1 MLDVSARAVVVDR
14 PVIEQF
20 VIRVKEIYLGCYGRS
35 EFVRDHIARVD
46 QHRKRVPLG
55 RIRRDPLERF
65 RIAVVRV
72 YPDKADPLSFIGF
85 GQLVDPVD
93 ICLYHRALCRQKDQD
108 RAVLSA
114 QAVKGVV
121 LAVRRGQSEIIKS
134 LADRKLVRLCKPGV
148 SNKNHHRKQGDG
160 SKDLSLHRINSFFVE
175 LSQFYQLRLKTP
187 FSCSVYTPLTVKQF
201 QSLRKNSWQPP
212 LISPWQE
219 KFHRI

>member
-1 MLDVSARAVVVDR
+1 MPPPPEFDKTLSSLTALLAGHPLDLTTEGIGPRRLDRSAAKCRIERRLQKLMLDVSARAVVVDR

-114 QAVKGVV
+114 QAVK
-121 LAVRRGQSEIIKS
+121 
-134 LADRKLVRLCKPGV
+134 
-148 SNKNHHRKQGDG
+148 
-160 SKDLSLHRINSFFVE
+160 
-175 LSQFYQLRLKTP
+175 
-187 FSCSVYTPLTVKQF
+187 
-201 QSLRKNSWQPP
+201 
-212 LISPWQE
+212 
-219 KFHRI
+219 